1 MTIRGPTTPMQIRI
15 LHRTAYRYEPSG
27 GRLVQRLRL
36 TPSSF
41 PGQQVIDWRIDAP
54 NMANAASYLDG
65 NGNLTHLI
73 AHTLNSSGVV
83 LEVSG
88 LIEREPIDGPWQSGE
103 TAMPLAA
110 YLRQTPLTQPNAPIL
125 AMAKAAGGSGLEQ
138 AFALMH
144 TVRGA
149 VDYRIGV
156 THAHSTAA
164 DAARDGE
171 GVCQDHAHIFISAAR
186 HLGVP
191 ARYVTG
197 YMVTAPGEPAEASH
211 AWAEAFIKGWGWA
224 AFDVANDMLPDENY
238 VRVACGLDARDAAP
252 VAGIRQGTTAAEDL
266 DVLVLVEMVAE
277 Q

>member
-1 MTIRGPTTPMQIRI
+1 MSTRDPTMSMQIRI
-15 LHRTAYRYEPSG
+15 LHRTTYRYEPSG
-27 GRLVQRLRL
+27 GRLVQRIRAM
-36 TPSSF
+36 PASF

-54 NMANAASYLDG
+54 GIAKAASYVDG

-73 AHTLNSSGVV
+73 THTLDADGVV
-83 LEVSG
+83 IEVSG
-88 LIEREPIDGPWQSGE
+88 LVEREAIDGPWRPGE

-110 YLRQTPLTQPNAPIL
+110 YLRQTPLTLPNAPIL

-138 AFALMH
+138 AFGLMH
-144 TVRGA
+144 AVRGA
-149 VDYRIGV
+149 VDYRTGA
-156 THAHSTAA
+156 THAHSAAA

-186 HLGVP
+186 HLGLP

-197 YMVTAPGEPAEASH
+197 YMVTSPGEAAEASH
-211 AWAEAFIKGWGWA
+211 AWAEAFIEGWGWA
-224 AFDVANDMLPDENY
+224 AFDVANDMLPDECY

-252 VAGIRQGTTAAEDL
+252 VAGIRQGTAAAENL
-266 DVLVLVEMVAE
+266 NVLVLVETVAE

>member
-1 MTIRGPTTPMQIRI
+1 MPPATG
-15 LHRTAYRYEPSG
+15 
-27 GRLVQRLRL
+27 
-36 TPSSF
+36 
-41 PGQQVIDWRIDAP
+41 
-54 NMANAASYLDG
+54 DG
-65 NGNLTHLI
+65 NSNLTHLI
-73 AHTLNSSGVV
+73 AHTLDSERRGASRYRASSNA
-83 LEVSG
+83 S
-88 LIEREPIDGPWQSGE
+88 PIDGPWQPGE

-110 YLRQTPLTQPNAPIL
+110 YLRQTPLTEPNAPIL
-125 AMAKAAGGSGLEQ
+125 AMAKAAGGSGLER

-186 HLGVP
+186 HLGIP

-197 YMVTAPGEPAEASH
+197 YMVTAPDEAAEASH
-211 AWAEAFIKGWGWA
+211 AWAEAFIEGWGWA
-224 AFDVANDMLPDENY
+224 AFDVANDMLPDECY

-252 VAGIRQGTTAAEDL
+252 VAGIRQGTRGGGKPRCAGACGNDGGTVTL
-266 DVLVLVEMVAE
+266 PPHPG

>member
-1 MTIRGPTTPMQIRI
+1 MQIRI
-15 LHRTAYRYEPSG
+15 LHRTAYRYEPGG

-41 PGQQVIDWRIDAP
+41 PGQQVMDWHIDAP
-54 NMANAASYLDG
+54 DMANAASYRDG

-73 AHTLNSSGVV
+73 AHTLNSSDVAIEVAGLVV
-83 LEVSG
+83 
-88 LIEREPIDGPWQSGE
+88 RQPIDGPWQPGE

-110 YLRQTPLTQPNAPIL
+110 YLRQTTLTQPNAPIL
-125 AMAKAAGGSGLEQ
+125 AMARDAGGSGLER

-149 VDYRIGV
+149 VDYRIGA

-186 HLGVP
+186 HLGIP

-197 YMVTAPGEPAEASH
+197 YMVTLEGEPAEASH
-211 AWAEAFIKGWGWA
+211 AWAEAFIEGWGWA
-224 AFDVANDMLPDENY
+224 AFDVANDMLPDERY

-252 VAGIRQGTTAAEDL
+252 VAGIRQGSAAAENL
-266 DVLVLVEMVAE
+266 NVLVLVETVAE